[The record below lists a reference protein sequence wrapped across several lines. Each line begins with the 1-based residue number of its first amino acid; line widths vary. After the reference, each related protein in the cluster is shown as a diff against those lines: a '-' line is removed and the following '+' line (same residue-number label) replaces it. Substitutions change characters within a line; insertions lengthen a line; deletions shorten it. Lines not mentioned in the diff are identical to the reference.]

1 MRDAFVVPRGC
12 SLGVVWMGPR
22 EAASEERAAA
32 AALREDLAVVL
43 PPSGR
48 CACAR
53 GIYGLAY
60 ATRHIHLS
68 SFSRP
73 AGPGAIRAGCHALR
87 DRVGLRDVFVQLWSK
102 D

>member
-1 MRDAFVVPRGC
+1 MVDVVRDAVAAPRGC

-32 AALREDLAVVL
+32 GALREGLAVVL
-43 PPSGR
+43 PPPSGR

-53 GIYGLAY
+53 GIYGFAY

-73 AGPGAIRAGCHALR
+73 RRPAEQSV
-87 DRVGLRDVFVQLWSK
+87 RVAMPTWA
-102 D
+102 